1 MKLTY
6 LPVRGRAEPILLLL
20 IDSNTDF
27 EQEIITAEDWREMKA
42 KGETG
47 PPRFPFNGLPTL
59 TFGHGARGGQDT
71 ILAETGAILLFLEGK
86 LAAPGTVQSPP
97 DARARL
103 EMVREASA
111 FLLNRLFA
119 SASSSDWLAPP
130 SRQHMLST
138 LILPYLTSL
147 SHHLSSAFFPP
158 LLTPPL
164 TLGQPGSSLSAAAAS
179 ACTVISFIEELF
191 PNTLGAG
198 EDGKMKRR
206 FPLCEALRV
215 EVESRPRIKAWIEG
229 GGRGVRW
236 TLWEHGS
243 TEWIKQEAEKYDVED
258 RAVFGDG
265 KGATVAEAGREAEMD
280 TGV

>member
-1 MKLTY
+1 
-6 LPVRGRAEPILLLL
+6 
-20 IDSNTDF
+20 
-27 EQEIITAEDWREMKA
+27 MKA

-86 LAAPGTVQSPP
+86 LAAPGTVTVSSAFLNYSPSSYSNPSLPLQSPP

-119 SASSSDWLAPP
+119 SASSADWLGPT

-179 ACTVISFIEELF
+179 AATVISFIEELF

-198 EDGKMKRR
+198 EDGGMQKR
-206 FPLCEALRV
+206 FPLCENLRND
-215 EVESRPRIKAWIEG
+215 VESRPRVKAWIEG
-229 GGRGVRW
+229 GGREIRW

-243 TEWIKQEAEKYDVED
+243 TEWIKSQAEKYDVEES
-258 RAVFGDG
+258 ALGDAG
-265 KGATVAEAGREAEMD
+265 SKVGSTLAEAGQEAEMD